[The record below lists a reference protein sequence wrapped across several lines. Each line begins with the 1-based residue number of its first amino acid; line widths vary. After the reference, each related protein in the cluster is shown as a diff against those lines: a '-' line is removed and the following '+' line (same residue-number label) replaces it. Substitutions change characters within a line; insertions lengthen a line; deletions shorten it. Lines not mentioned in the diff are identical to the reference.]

1 MIKSTPVGKN
11 AQVQFASSSLT
22 PILDSQFAGI
32 HGIPV
37 CRDSWKDK

>member
-22 PILDSQFAGI
+22 PILDCQFAGI
-32 HGIPV
+32 HGKINK
-37 CRDSWKDK
+37 R